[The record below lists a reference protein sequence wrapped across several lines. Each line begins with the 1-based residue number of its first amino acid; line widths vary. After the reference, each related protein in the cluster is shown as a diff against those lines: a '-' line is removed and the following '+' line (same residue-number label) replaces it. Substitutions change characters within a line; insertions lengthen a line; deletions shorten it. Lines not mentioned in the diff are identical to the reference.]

1 MGNRRRLLFV
11 LLSLAGLAAVL
22 VLIFANKPDKNGI
35 ELVYRAQPTGEAQ
48 TIENEQIEDAVE
60 IIRARTRS
68 LGLFGASVSRLGA
81 TEIKVNLP
89 DVPGASKTVETL
101 GSTAQLY
108 MYGWE
113 LNLLGPEQAIGANPG
128 QQPPLGPLKASER
141 RWREAGRDV
150 GSVESQQL
158 IFSGAF
164 PTAYTAALLATEQE
178 PRACEECS
186 SGGARFYLF
195 ERKQPHGLIVGP
207 EPSREDLYASPT
219 PQERPRRGIV
229 VEVPPGTT
237 LVSEQPSD
245 ERGET
250 DFNAEPGWYAI
261 KDDPALSGIDITNP
275 KQGSNQLGQPNITF
289 GFTDQGREAFH
300 DFTREIAE
308 WGQARTI
315 GPVSAEQAS
324 ALSGHFAVVLDNEVK
339 VRPIVNFAESPDGI
353 DGRTGAEISG
363 GFRSPDEAREL
374 AATLRIGALSIPLQ
388 LVRQR

>member
-11 LLSLAGLAAVL
+11 ILSLAGLAIVL
-22 VLIFANKPDKNGI
+22 VLIYANRQDKDGI
-35 ELVYRAQPTGEAQ
+35 ELVYRSQPAGEAQ
-48 TIENEQIEDAVE
+48 TIDNEGIEDAIG

-89 DVPGASKTVETL
+89 DVPNASRAVQTL
-101 GSTAQLY
+101 GSPAQLY

-113 LNLLGPEQAIGANPG
+113 PNLLGPEQAIGTNPG
-128 QQPPLGPLKASER
+128 EQPPLGPLKASER

-150 GSVESQQL
+150 SGFASQQL
-158 IFSGAF
+158 ILSGAF
-164 PTAYTAALLATEQE
+164 PTAYTAALLASEQE

-186 SGGARFYLF
+186 SGGPRFYLF
-195 ERKQPHGLIVGP
+195 DRIQPHRLIAGP
-207 EPSREDLYASPT
+207 EPSKEGLYASPT
-219 PQERPRRGIV
+219 PKERPRRGIV
-229 VEVPPGTT
+229 VEVPAGTT

-250 DFNAEPGWYAI
+250 EFNAEPGWYAI
-261 KDDPALSGIDITNP
+261 KDNPALSGIDITNP
-275 KQGSNQLGQPNITF
+275 RQGSNQMGQPSITF

-300 DFTREIAE
+300 ELTREIAQ

-324 ALSGHFAVVLDNEVK
+324 ALSGHFAMVLDNEVK
-339 VRPIVNFAESPDGI
+339 ARPIVNFAENPDGI
-353 DGRTGAEISG
+353 DGRSGAEISG
-363 GFRSPDEAREL
+363 GFRSPNEAREL
-374 AATLRIGALSIPLQ
+374 ATTLQIGALPIPLQ